1 MKKVI
6 IPAAVIAIILIAFF
20 AVKWANNNAV
30 TLSNLQTALQAERS
44 TAARYKD
51 QYGAEHA
58 MLLETQVDARTA
70 RIRYD
75 SLIKATAKR
84 VGVKP
89 KQIAGVA
96 SLTAS
101 KQYTVPF
108 NIDSFLKTLPKR
120 QPGDTSPRIVYL
132 PVNCSIDINYAK
144 YWQRS
149 RFLFWS
155 NGTFLQNKKWFVD
168 VYGNDAD
175 TRIDYFKQ
183 LHIADEYGPFAL
195 SFTVGVSI
203 PNLKPV
209 AVVGL
214 SYTPKFLRFKK
225 RK

>member
-1 MKKVI
+1 MKKATI
-6 IPAAVIAIILIAFF
+6 TILLLLAAL
-20 AVKWANNNAV
+20 AVFLVVRKFNSTSI
-30 TLSNLQTALQAERS
+30 TLHNLQAALQAEKS

-58 MLLETQVDARTA
+58 MLLETQVDERTA

-101 KQYTVPF
+101 KQYAVPF
-108 NIDSFLKTLPKR
+108 NIDSFLATLPKR
-120 QPGDTSPRIVYL
+120 KPGDTSPRIVYL

-195 SFTVGVSI
+195 SFTVGVSV

>member
-1 MKKVI
+1 MKKMLPV
-6 IPAAVIAIILIAFF
+6 AVAILAIVFLFL
-20 AVKWANNNAV
+20 AVKRFNSTSV
-30 TLSNLQTALQAERS
+30 TLHNLQAALQAEKS

-58 MLLETQVDARTA
+58 MLLETQVDARTS

-96 SLTAS
+96 SFTAT
-101 KQYTVPF
+101 KTYGIPF
-108 NIDSFLKTLPKR
+108 NVDSFLKTLPKR
-120 QPGDTSPRIVYL
+120 EPGDTTPRLIYL
-132 PVNCSIDINYAK
+132 PANCSIDINYAK
-144 YWQRS
+144 YWHRS
-149 RFLFWS
+149 RFLFWK
-155 NGTFLQNKKWFVD
+155 NGTFLQNKKWYVD
-168 VYGNDAD
+168 VYGNDAE
-175 TRIDYFKQ
+175 TKIDYFKQ
-183 LHIADEYGPFAL
+183 LHIADEYSPFAL
-195 SFTVGVSI
+195 SLTVGVSV
-203 PNLKPV
+203 PNLNPV